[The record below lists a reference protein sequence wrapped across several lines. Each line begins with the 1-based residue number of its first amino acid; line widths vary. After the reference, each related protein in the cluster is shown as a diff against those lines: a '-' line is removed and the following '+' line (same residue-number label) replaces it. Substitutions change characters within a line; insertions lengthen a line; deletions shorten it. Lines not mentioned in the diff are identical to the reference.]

1 MEPIGRKE
9 ELEELN
15 AIYESPRFEFGYVY
29 GQRRI
34 GKTTLMEMFSRGKKA
49 LFLFAPDSD
58 DLDIRIYFSEELNRA
73 MGRSGGLYPDWD
85 SFFHAVGQF
94 FGDEKGLL
102 VIDEYPN
109 SVLSRDRKRKKT
121 GFPSFLQKAIDG
133 IFRHQ
138 RFTLVLTGS
147 NVSFIEREIKDS
159 HGPLYQRNTFSI
171 QLRKLNFEDAVLA
184 LKDVED
190 DWEKARFL
198 ALTNTFPYY
207 LSLIDTKRSFQE
219 NLRRLFYD
227 RSATFIDD
235 PSKII
240 TCDAATSGFYASL
253 IQAISMG
260 RDSISA
266 ISDFYQES
274 TSKVAKYLSQLVE
287 DNVIIRRTSFQSKR
301 NVTYEIFDP
310 MLAFFYRFIRN
321 NVELIRSGLG
331 HELERR
337 QRTAVKGFLE
347 RLFEKECLTYL
358 QDLGRKGMLKGLYSV
373 YENMH
378 VDNSALLRS
387 IELDVVASDQDNLL
401 VAECKFSS
409 QPRGIG
415 DYKRILEDISVP
427 PLSNYRNVE
436 IFLFG
441 ANGFTDG
448 LREVQDERLRLID
461 LKTMFSLD

>member
-1 MEPIGRKE
+1 MEPIGRKD

-15 AIYESPRFEFGYVY
+15 GIYESPRFEFGYVY

-34 GKTTLMEMFSRGKKA
+34 GKTTLMEMLSHGKKT

-73 MGRSGGLYPDWD
+73 MGRPGGLYPDWD
-85 SFFHAVGQF
+85 SFFQAAGEF

-102 VIDEYPN
+102 IIDEYPN
-109 SVLSRDRKRKKT
+109 IVLSRDGKRKKT
-121 GFPSFLQKAIDG
+121 SFPSFLQKAIDG
-133 IFRHQ
+133 TFRHQ

-159 HGPLYQRNTFSI
+159 HGPLYQRNTFSM
-171 QLRKLNFEDAVLA
+171 QVKRLNFEDAVLA
-184 LKDVED
+184 LKDVRD
-190 DWEKARFL
+190 DWEKAKFL

-207 LSLIDTKRSFQE
+207 LSLVDTGRSFEE

-227 RSATFIDD
+227 RAATFIDD
-235 PSKII
+235 PGKVI
-240 TCDAATSGFYASL
+240 TSDVAASGFYASL
-253 IQAISMG
+253 VQAISMG
-260 RDSISA
+260 RDSVAA

-274 TSKVAKYLSQLVE
+274 TSKVAKYLLQLVE
-287 DNVIIRRTSFQSKR
+287 DNVLIRRTSFQSRR

-321 NVELIRSGLG
+321 NVELVRGGLG
-331 HELERR
+331 HELEKR
-337 QRTAVKGFLE
+337 QRDAVKGFLE

-358 QDLGRKGMLKGLYSV
+358 QDLGRKGRLKGLYSV
-373 YENMH
+373 FENMRI
-378 VDNSALLRS
+378 DKSRLGRS
-387 IELDVVASDQDNLL
+387 IELDVVASDQENLL
-401 VAECKFSS
+401 VAECKFSN

-415 DYKRILEDISVP
+415 DYKAILEDISVP
-427 PLSNYRNVE
+427 PLSNYPNVE
-436 IFLFG
+436 VFLFG

-448 LREVQDERLRLID
+448 LRQIKDERLRLVD
-461 LKTMFSLD
+461 LETMFALD